1 MPDSPATQLVDRVV
15 DGRYRVLH
23 HLADGGMASVYVALD
38 DRLDRR
44 VALKVMRADLARD
57 AAFVERF
64 RQEARSA
71 ARLIHPHV
79 VGVYDQGRDGD
90 LVFLAMEY
98 VEGTTLRERLSSGP
112 MSPREALEIL
122 RAVLGALA
130 GAHRAGIIH
139 RDMKPENV
147 LLADDG
153 TVKVADFGLARAVST
168 ATSSALGVSMLGTVS
183 YLAPEQVERGV
194 ADARSDVYAV
204 GLLLYE
210 MLTGER
216 AVDGDTP
223 IQVAYRHVHGEVPA
237 PSERV
242 PGLPTS
248 LDALVAHATHR
259 DPDERPSDAEGFDRE
274 VRAAREALTDAQ
286 LDALPAP
293 TPTPTSSEPARTD
306 RLLRHTMPVPRA
318 TEAPTAPGE
327 VAPKSGPSGEVG
339 PVTAAGSAAGST
351 TDPPTVAEGSAPAT
365 ERLDATFGGRLTGKA
380 GDTPT
385 TGAPNVP
392 DLSGASGAPGR
403 GTAPTLARRLL
414 AGLAALLLVA
424 TGGVGWYMFIGPG
437 SERIV
442 PAVTGESQDTAT
454 EALTAQDLRV
464 EVAPTFSE
472 EIPAGRVIG
481 SEPGAGHQVR
491 RATVVHLAVSR
502 GPERYAVPSVLG
514 HPVQDATRDITDN
527 RLTVGEMTEAF
538 SETVSAGSV
547 ISVSPGVGSP
557 LKPGAAVAV
566 VVSKGRQPFP
576 VVNWTG
582 KPLSEAQDAVKD
594 AGITITVLQEQ
605 HHGDVP
611 RGAIISQTPA
621 EGTLYRGDRIT
632 VTVSLGPEMVTVPR
646 VQGMSEADATQA
658 LRSAG
663 FSVDV
668 SRIAGGLFGTAHST
682 DPAGGR
688 QAPKGSTI
696 TLRVV

>member
-1 MPDSPATQLVDRVV
+1 MPDSPATQLVDHVV

-44 VALKVMRADLARD
+44 VALNVMRADLARD

-71 ARLIHPHV
+71 ARLIHPNV

-98 VEGTTLRERLSSGP
+98 VEGTTLRARLDSGP
-112 MSPREALEIL
+112 LSPREALDIL
-122 RAVLGALA
+122 QAVLGALA
-130 GAHRAGIIH
+130 AAHRAGIIH

-183 YLAPEQVERGV
+183 YLAPEQVERGI

-210 MLTGER
+210 MLTGAR

-237 PSERV
+237 PSARV
-242 PGLPTS
+242 PGLSAP

-259 DPDERPSDAEGFDRE
+259 DPDERPADADSFERE

-286 LDALPAP
+286 LEAVPSAAP
-293 TPTPTSSEPARTD
+293 TASAPAHTD
-306 RLLRHTMPVPRA
+306 RLLRETAPVPRPIGPPGAPDAPDAPEPSTERLRVTAGPERPTNLTGEA
-318 TEAPTAPGE
+318 THTM
-327 VAPKSGPSGEVG
+327 SGPSEGSG
-339 PVTAAGSAAGST
+339 GAGS
-351 TDPPTVAEGSAPAT
+351 
-365 ERLDATFGGRLTGKA
+365 GKA
-380 GDTPT
+380 
-385 TGAPNVP
+385 
-392 DLSGASGAPGR
+392 AS
-403 GTAPTLARRLL
+403 LARRVL
-414 AGLAALLLVA
+414 AGVAALLLVA
-424 TGGVGWYMFIGPG
+424 AGGVGWYMFVGPG

-442 PAVTGESQDTAT
+442 PAVTGGSQDEATA
-454 EALTAQDLRV
+454 ALTEQDLRV

-481 SEPGAGHQVR
+481 SEPGAGNPVR
-491 RATVVHLAVSR
+491 RATTVVLAVSR
-502 GPERYAVPSVLG
+502 GPERYAVPSVVG
-514 HPVQDATRDITDN
+514 HPAQDARRDITDN
-527 RLTVGEMTEAF
+527 RLTVGEVTEAF

-566 VVSKGRQPFP
+566 VVSKGREPFP
-576 VVNWTG
+576 VQNWTG
-582 KPLSEAQDAVKD
+582 KPLSEAQEAVKD
-594 AGITITVLQEQ
+594 AGITITVLDEQ
-605 HHGDVP
+605 HHRDVP

-632 VTVSLGPEMVTVPR
+632 VTVSLGPELVTVPR
-646 VQGMSEADATQA
+646 VQGMSERDATGA

-682 DPAGGR
+682 DPAGGS